1 MFEHL
6 KAILETFDKID
17 TKAKDTKK
25 TAAPANLF
33 TVQEDCKK
41 LDKERIEHFHIIVAQ
56 VLFTTKRA
64 RPDTGTEVS
73 FLTTKVRDLYQEY
86 WLKLSHLMIYIRG
99 KIDLLLTL
107 SVNGK
112 GVLQCYVEGSYGV
125 HPSLRGHSGGEISMG
140 TGFLISSST
149 KQKLNTRSST

>member
-6 KAILETFDKID
+6 KAISETFDKID

-64 RPDTGTEVS
+64 RPDTVTSVS
-73 FLTTKVRDLYQEY
+73 FFTTRVIDKYQYY
-86 WLKLSHLMIYIRG
+86 WLKLAHLMMYIRG
-99 KIDLLLTL
+99 TIDLPLTL
-107 SVNGK
+107 SANETGMLK
-112 GVLQCYVEGSYGV
+112 WYVDGLYGV
-125 HPSLRGHSGGEISMG
+125 NPNMRGHSGGGISMG
-140 TGFLISSST
+140 TGTPI
-149 KQKLNTRSST
+149 